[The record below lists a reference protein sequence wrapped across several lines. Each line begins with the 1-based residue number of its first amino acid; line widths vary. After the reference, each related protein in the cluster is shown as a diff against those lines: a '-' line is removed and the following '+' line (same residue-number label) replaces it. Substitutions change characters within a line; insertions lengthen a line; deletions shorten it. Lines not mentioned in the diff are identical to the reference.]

1 MRERERLGSGHVFTG
16 GRKTLCTSQ
25 RRDTISLA
33 SYYRVGGVN
42 VGSKSVRLGAD
53 LERDL
58 RSAAEVLGVPE
69 SELIRQ
75 AVAER
80 CRQVLSD
87 RLDVRLADYVGV
99 VSRGGGRAQA
109 TGQAFRDV
117 LNERRSSRS

>member
-1 MRERERLGSGHVFTG
+1 M
-16 GRKTLCTSQ
+16 CTSQ
-25 RRDTISLA
+25 RRDTISLL